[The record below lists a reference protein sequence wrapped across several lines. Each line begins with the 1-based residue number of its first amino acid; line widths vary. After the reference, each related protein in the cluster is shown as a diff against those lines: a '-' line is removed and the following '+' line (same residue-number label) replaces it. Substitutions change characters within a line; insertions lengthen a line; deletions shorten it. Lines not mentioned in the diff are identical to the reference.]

1 MSYALFAQR
10 KLELTG
16 LLNGLH
22 LQQTQRSNE
31 QLQLA
36 TNTLSL
42 QQQLT
47 SLQTA
52 QSSELAQKYEHLA
65 NVGDEY
71 VQVRNITVNEDGTR
85 DTDADKNTATANAFL
100 GYIKRA
106 DVKSDDKFFE
116 TYGYVGSSYE
126 GSASFVSADDYSD
139 ALKDD
144 REKTQYEIKQLEQKF
159 KLEEDIINR
168 QIYQVSIK
176 ENAIEMEVKRLDT
189 KITAVQKQLEAIE
202 EAEGAGIDRAT
213 PKFNGIG

>member
-16 LLNGLH
+16 LLNGLQ
-22 LQQTQRSNE
+22 LQQTQRANE
-31 QLQLA
+31 QLSLA

-52 QSSELAQKYEHLA
+52 QSQELAKKYEHLA
-65 NVGDEY
+65 EAGDRF
-71 VQVRNITVNEDGTR
+71 VQVRSSNGECRGYMDIDYASENKKLDENKGYVIDDNFSEDGEAQY
-85 DTDADKNTATANAFL
+85 DTQDTNKVVSVGAKN
-100 GYIKRA
+100 
-106 DVKSDDKFFE
+106 
-116 TYGYVGSSYE
+116 
-126 GSASFVSADDYSD
+126 YSD
-139 ALKDD
+139 VLKED

-159 KLEEDIINR
+159 KQEEDVINR

-189 KITAVQKQLEAIE
+189 KITAIQKQLEAVE